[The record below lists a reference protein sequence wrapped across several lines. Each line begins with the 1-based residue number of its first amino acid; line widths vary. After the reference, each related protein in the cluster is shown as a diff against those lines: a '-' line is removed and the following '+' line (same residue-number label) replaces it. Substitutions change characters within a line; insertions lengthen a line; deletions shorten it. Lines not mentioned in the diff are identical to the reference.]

1 MEDNKNLKS
10 EHKMVS
16 LPSKVVTIMFTLY
29 GNYTHTCE
37 SMQGD
42 YSHHKLSMLPAIHYY
57 PTGQVN
63 NDSSMAS
70 HERAI
75 TISHSI
81 NM

>member
-1 MEDNKNLKS
+1 
-10 EHKMVS
+10 MVS

-42 YSHHKLSMLPAIHYY
+42 YSHYKLSMLPAMHYY

-63 NDSSMAS
+63 NDSSRAS
-70 HERAI
+70 HEYHMEAGLNQVMR
-75 TISHSI
+75 SLSGCG
-81 NM
+81 NYK